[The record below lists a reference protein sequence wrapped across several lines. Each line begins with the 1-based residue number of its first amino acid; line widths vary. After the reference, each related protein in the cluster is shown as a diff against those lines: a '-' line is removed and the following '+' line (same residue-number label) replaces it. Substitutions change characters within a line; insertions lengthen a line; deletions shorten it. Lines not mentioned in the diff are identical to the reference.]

1 MCGSYAARD
10 VHSRLGYDPGK
21 MLVIANGFDAER
33 FQPSAEG
40 RRAFRER
47 LGESE
52 SSLLIGLP
60 ARYHPQKDH
69 GTFLRA
75 AAEAAKS
82 VPSLRFVMFGDR
94 VDDSN
99 EDLLRLVSENGL
111 SVGLIRLN
119 AASTDRKLLPP
130 EFRRQRVEE
139 FRPDVAKL
147 PRLMDRDLSFWL
159 ADDRTTGQEPQ

>member
-1 MCGSYAARD
+1 MAEHVCNHPSLVYAR
-10 VHSRLGYDPGK
+10 
-21 MLVIANGFDAER
+21 
-33 FQPSAEG
+33 PSEEG

-52 SSLLIGLP
+52 RALLIGLP